1 VANQYRSTRGP
12 LTWEA
17 DFLPGFESIDLPLP
31 DAARASGEPADV
43 ELVGTLLRRV
53 PTGSSRAVLYLHGWN
68 DYFFQT
74 HLADYVAELGFDF
87 YALDL
92 RRYGRSLRNGHLRG
106 FITDLDEYTAELDA
120 AAAVIGAEHSSL
132 VLMGHSTGGLIAA
145 LWAATHPERVAAL
158 VLNSPWLDLQ
168 GSAMIRALGTPV
180 VDAVGRQSPTS
191 VIRLPD
197 LGFYA
202 RTLHSS
208 LEGEWNYDLDL
219 KTTPSPPVR
228 AGWLRAIR
236 QGHQRVAAGLML
248 PMPVLVMAS
257 GTTEFA
263 RKWHEGMRT
272 ADTVLDVDQIVSRGA
287 RLGRHVT
294 IVRIEGGLHD
304 LFLSPQRVREIALY
318 ELERWLQAYAFD
330 EPPALVGATL
340 PTVSSTRSTDQ
351 TSGVAGRGSRDGSAP
366 G

>member
-1 VANQYRSTRGP
+1 MQRP
-12 LTWEA
+12 LTWEP
-17 DFLPGFESIDLPLP
+17 DFLPGFESVDLPLP
-31 DAARASGEPADV
+31 DAARAPGEPIDV
-43 ELVGTLLRRV
+43 EMVGTLLRRV
-53 PTGSSRAVLYLHGWN
+53 PTSSSRAVLYLHGWN

-74 HLADYVAELGFDF
+74 HVADFVADLGFDF

-92 RRYGRSLRNGHLRG
+92 RRYGRSLRNGQLRG
-106 FITDLDEYTAELDA
+106 FITDLDEYSAEIDA
-120 AAAVIGAEHSSL
+120 ATDMIGADHSSL

-145 LWAATHPERVAAL
+145 LWASTHPERIVGL

-180 VDAVGRQSPTS
+180 VDALGRQAPTS
-191 VIRLPD
+191 VIPLPD

-202 RTLHSS
+202 RTLHAS
-208 LEGEWNYDLDL
+208 LEGEWTYDLEL
-219 KTTPSPPVR
+219 KSSPGPPVR
-228 AGWLRAIR
+228 TGWLRAIR
-236 QGHQRVAAGLML
+236 QGHQRVAAGLKL

-257 GTTEFA
+257 SATEFA
-263 RKWHEGMRT
+263 RKWHEGLRS

-304 LFLSPQRVREIALY
+304 LFLSPPPVRQVAMY

-330 EPPALVGATL
+330 EPAVLAASLRRP
-340 PTVSSTRSTDQ
+340 S
-351 TSGVAGRGSRDGSAP
+351 
-366 G
+366 